1 MAKSDDAKRLLRAM
15 SNVDDKYIEEAM
27 EKTAASSRRAAI
39 TGIRRYSG
47 IISAVAAAALV
58 LLIGGALMGTLGK
71 STATKS
77 NETVAEA
84 AGDVNEAQ
92 IRSFTNNLSGEER
105 ADSYDLQVDGVMPAA
120 TEAAAEAEGADAAGS
135 AVCES
140 LPIEC
145 SSLEELTDRTGFDF
159 DVPSEVDES
168 ASCAYLIYECGD
180 GSDIA
185 EVQYLDEEGNII
197 CTVRKASGDR
207 NISGCDNCYS
217 VERRVEIEGDITV
230 SLAGAVRGY
239 SLAYWT
245 HGDYSYSV
253 YSSEMIPEEDMLELV
268 SQVS

>member
-1 MAKSDDAKRLLRAM
+1 M

-92 IRSFTNNLSGEER
+92 IRSFSNNLSGEER

-120 TEAAAEAEGADAAGS
+120 TEAAAEAEVADAAGS

-140 LPIEC
+140 LLIEC

-159 DVPSEVDES
+159 DVPSEVDGS

-230 SLAGAVRGY
+230 SLEGAGRGY

-245 HGDYSYSV
+245 YGDYSYSV

>member
-1 MAKSDDAKRLLRAM
+1 M

-27 EKTAASSRRAAI
+27 EKTAASSRRATI

-120 TEAAAEAEGADAAGS
+120 TEAAAEAEEADAAGS

-197 CTVRKASGDR
+197 YTVRKASGDR

-230 SLAGAVRGY
+230 SLEGAGRGY